1 MGRKIVDVY
10 KVLDVQYLQ
19 LFHILQ
25 IKFNRARDL
34 MAILKYNDLKL
45 DEPIKSQMVR
55 FPPKNLQ
62 NLITYIDQTELLF
75 L

>member
-1 MGRKIVDVY
+1 
-10 KVLDVQYLQ
+10 
-19 LFHILQ
+19 
-25 IKFNRARDL
+25 